1 MKIESYKFSTFENN
15 SYGHWASGADTFV
28 TLNLAGIDVVSRLRG
43 DVSLQ
48 SGEQASF
55 VVNMDKVVLFDPVTE
70 KRLDI

>member
-1 MKIESYKFSTFENN
+1 MKYPHFEIQQLAIN
-15 SYGHWASGADTFV
+15 TFV
-28 TLNLAGIDVVSRLRG
+28 TLNLGGIDVVSRLRG

-70 KRLDI
+70 KRLNI